1 MGLNRP
7 KIEVKL
13 FKTDKIL
20 ENIFLIETENSNL
33 KEILFKNKIFWYY
46 KY

>member
-13 FKTDKIL
+13 LKTDKIL

-33 KEILFKNKIFWYY
+33 KEILFKNKIF
-46 KY
+46 